1 MPSARYTLN
10 IKPED
15 IRPDAPRELTPKEK
29 RANWW
34 HYHWKWVLL
43 ALVCLCMV
51 GLTLKDIFG
60 QPKPD
65 YRVAVITRYN
75 VPEEAADQLSEA
87 LSVYGQDLN
96 GDGRTLVQVDAYT
109 VNFTGYVEPA
119 ESQAP
124 GGEAASGS
132 GSSEPADVGTAMNDV
147 AANYEQVANL
157 TRLTADLQDDQ
168 TLIFLMDDPAG
179 FQEVG
184 GVLASSA
191 GALPAERTA
200 LAGVDLFL
208 WRDCPALAG
217 LELGEYTDMLGQ
229 NPAPSE
235 TLFQGLYLARRG
247 FDEGRS
253 QKKYGPENE
262 AFFNALIQGAKA
274 Q

>member
-274 Q
+274 R